1 MSQQG
6 TQTKQ
11 GDILIPVSNKQQKVP
26 SILIRKNVES
36 LHLLQKILI
45 VFSFIRG
52 WQVSFQDNTK
62 KIVVVLIFKELVF
75 KTNNTILIHPC
86 QLASA
91 LG

>member
-1 MSQQG
+1 MVSQQG

-52 WQVSFQDNTK
+52 WQVSIQDNTK
-62 KIVVVLIFKELVF
+62 KNCGSVDL
-75 KTNNTILIHPC
+75 
-86 QLASA
+86 
-91 LG
+91 